1 MPTIR
6 ITINGKR
13 ALTVGMA
20 SERYDLKP
28 ASVRSLVHRAGVEP
42 DAELDGKPLYLV
54 VTLDAIV
61 RARPGKGAP
70 GRLRPHRPGAD
81 EPDA

>member
-1 MPTIR
+1 VPTIR

-20 SERYDLKP
+20 AERYDLKP
-28 ASVRSLVHRAGVEP
+28 ASIRSLVSRAGIEA

-54 VTLDAIV
+54 VTLDTVV
-61 RARPGKGAP
+61 RGRPGKGAP
-70 GRLRPHRPGAD
+70 GRLRPHRAGAVD
-81 EPDA
+81 E